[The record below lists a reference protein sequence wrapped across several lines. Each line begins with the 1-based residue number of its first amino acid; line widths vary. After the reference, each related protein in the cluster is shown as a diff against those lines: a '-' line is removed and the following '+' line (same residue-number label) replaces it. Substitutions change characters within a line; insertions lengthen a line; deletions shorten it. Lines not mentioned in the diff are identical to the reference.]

1 MKPPWYVVITLCS
14 QRYCGVLN
22 WGRCCRCR
30 SLWCVGCNVANL
42 ANVPRYAA
50 GVQKIYAGS
59 RLRRLREER
68 RLTQLALAKTLGLSP
83 SYLNQLEND
92 QRPLTVPVLLKLN
105 SMFELDP
112 TFFATDTDARLVADL
127 QDVLSETTDAVSS
140 AEVQEL
146 VSRMPAVGHTLVELH
161 RRLYAATEQIE
172 RMSLGLEGTVVA
184 DSGRVPMPYEEVRD
198 FFYDRRNHVAELDS
212 AAEGMFRG
220 RGLSIG
226 ALDLQ
231 LSEIMSREHGV
242 TVSIRDDL
250 PGALGPKRSYDGNTL
265 LLARRLTAGQRAYQI
280 ATQLAFLAHS
290 ALIDTLVDQAN
301 GLTPQSRELARVGL
315 ANYFAGALLLPYST
329 FLAAAE
335 SLRYDID
342 LLSLTFEVGFETVC
356 HRLSTLQRP
365 GSKGVPFFFVRT
377 DRAGNISKRQSAT
390 AFHFSRVGGS
400 CPLWVVHDAFATP
413 GQIRTQVAEM
423 PDARTY
429 LWIARTTRSGGLGYR
444 APEKNFAIGLGCD
457 IAHASK
463 LVYADDL
470 PGAVTPI
477 GPGCKVCERHS
488 CAQRAFPQLGK
499 SLLVD
504 ERVSTDLPY
513 PYS

>member
-1 MKPPWYVVITLCS
+1 MCRL
-14 QRYCGVLN
+14 L
-22 WGRCCRCR
+22 WG
-30 SLWCVGCNVANL
+30 SSCNVANL
-42 ANVPRYAA
+42 ANVRRYDAE
-50 GVQKIYAGS
+50 VQKIYAGS

-127 QDVLSETTDAVSS
+127 QDVLSETSDAVSN

-146 VSRMPAVGHTLVELH
+146 VSRMPAVGHTLVALH

-172 RMSLGLEGTVVA
+172 RMSAGLEGVSVA
-184 DSGRVPMPYEEVRD
+184 DTGRVPMPYEEVRD
-198 FFYDRRNHVAELDS
+198 FFYDRRNHIAELDT
-212 AAEGMFRG
+212 AAERLFDE
-220 RGLSIG
+220 RGLAIG

-231 LSEIMSREHGV
+231 LSEILLRDHGV
-242 TVSIRDDL
+242 TVVIRDDL
-250 PGALGPKRSYDGNTL
+250 PGALGPKRSYDSSGSRL
-265 LLARRLTAGQRAYQI
+265 VLARRLTAGQRAYQI
-280 ATQLAFLAHS
+280 ATQLAFLS
-290 ALIDTLVDQAN
+290 YSTVIGRLVDQAPD
-301 GLTPQSRELARVGL
+301 LTPQSRELARVGL
-315 ANYFAGALLLPYST
+315 ANYFAGALLLPYNR
-329 FLAAAE
+329 FLEASE

-342 LLSLTFEVGFETVC
+342 LLSLMFEVGFETVC
-356 HRLSTLQRP
+356 HRLSTLQGP
-365 GSKGVPFFFVRT
+365 GRKGVPFFFVRT

-400 CPLWVVHDAFATP
+400 CPLWVVHDAFASP

-444 APEKNFAIGLGCD
+444 SPEKNFAIGLGCD
-457 IAHASK
+457 IAHAGK
-463 LVYADDL
+463 LVYADDM
-470 PGAVTPI
+470 PGSVTPI
-477 GPGCKVCERHS
+477 GPGCKVCERDS

-499 SLLVD
+499 SLVVD
-504 ERVSTDLPY
+504 EGLSTDLPY

>member
-1 MKPPWYVVITLCS
+1 ML
-14 QRYCGVLN
+14 R
-22 WGRCCRCR
+22 
-30 SLWCVGCNVANL
+30 
-42 ANVPRYAA
+42 
-50 GVQKIYAGS
+50 VQKIYAGS
-59 RLRRLREER
+59 RLRRLREDR

-105 SMFELDP
+105 ATFELDP

-127 QDVLSETTDAVSS
+127 QEVLIDTSDAVTMS
-140 AEVQEL
+140 EVQEL
-146 VSRMPAVGHTLVELH
+146 VSRMPAVGHTLVALH

-172 RMSLGLEGTVVA
+172 RMSAGLEGVAVA
-184 DSGRVPMPYEEVRD
+184 DTGRVPMPYEEVRD

-212 AAEGMFRG
+212 AAEQLFVDR
-220 RGLSIG
+220 RLTIG

-231 LSEIMSREHGV
+231 LTEIMLREHGV
-242 TVSIRDDL
+242 TVTIRDDL
-250 PGALGPKRSYDGNTL
+250 PGALGPKRSYDSSTKVL
-265 LLARRLTAGQRAYQI
+265 VLARRLTAGQRAYQI
-280 ATQLAFLAHS
+280 ATQLAFLAYGEV
-290 ALIDTLVDQAN
+290 IDGLVTGAED
-301 GLTPQSRELARVGL
+301 LTPRSRALARVGL
-315 ANYFAGALLLPYST
+315 ANYFAGALLLPYNT
-329 FLAAAE
+329 FLSAAE

-365 GSKGVPFFFVRT
+365 GHKGVPFFFVRT

-444 APEKNFAIGLGCD
+444 SPEKNFAIGLGCD
-457 IAHASK
+457 IAHAGK
-463 LVYADDL
+463 LVYGDGL
-470 PGAVTPI
+470 PVDTATPI

-488 CAQRAFPQLGK
+488 CAQRAFPQLGRP
-499 SLLVD
+499 LVVD
-504 ERVSTDLPY
+504 EEVATDLPY
-513 PYS
+513 PYA